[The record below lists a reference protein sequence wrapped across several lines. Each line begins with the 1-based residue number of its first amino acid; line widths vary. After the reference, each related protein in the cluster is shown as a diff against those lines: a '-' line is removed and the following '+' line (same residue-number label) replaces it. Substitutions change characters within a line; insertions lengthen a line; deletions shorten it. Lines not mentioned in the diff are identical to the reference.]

1 MRAIGSRGVAVVGA
15 VVVALGLGGCGT
27 TDGTPRGE
35 HVVAPSSV
43 ALPYRVD
50 VPDVADAGCPP
61 HAFDVPAPSSV
72 ATVGTGAGASEATV
86 PLGDG
91 AHLLAVCLGRVA
103 DVGTVDEIAAAPA
116 SEGTT
121 LVGTLDVTSPHGDGV
136 RRTTRIGDQL
146 LSDHLVERDGWVH
159 VVGYLRRA
167 DQGDRHQ
174 GVVDAVLSSWS
185 WTGR

>member
-1 MRAIGSRGVAVVGA
+1 M
-15 VVVALGLGGCGT
+15 VVALGLGGCGT